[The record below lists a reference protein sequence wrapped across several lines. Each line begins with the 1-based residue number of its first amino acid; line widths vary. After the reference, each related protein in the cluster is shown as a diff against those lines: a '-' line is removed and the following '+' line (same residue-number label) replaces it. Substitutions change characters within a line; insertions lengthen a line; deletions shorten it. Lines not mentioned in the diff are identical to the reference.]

1 MTVFISKFLENRNFR
16 VRLGSAFSDSFD
28 QEMGVPQGSILSVTL
43 FSLKINSLAKILS
56 EDVQGSLFVDDFLL
70 SYRAKNTRTCE
81 RQLQCCLRKIEEWC
95 TENGFKF
102 SPAKTG
108 CVHFHYK
115 RGMLPEPNLILNG
128 KKIRVVRETKFL
140 GVVFDQKLSF
150 IPHLKALKCRCL
162 KALDI
167 IKVVSNQEWAA
178 DKSVLLRLYRSL
190 VRSKLDY
197 GCIVYGSARP
207 SYIKMLDTIHH
218 QGLRLALGAFRT
230 SPVESLYVEA
240 GELPLKHRRI
250 KLSLQYVTKL
260 RSSPSNPCNI
270 IVYSGQNMKINIYHI
285 PRSFHHLVF
294 ALRSIW
300 RDVIFLLIRL
310 MKTIFM
316 TSRHGKYLLLLLIWA
331 CTLPRRVKH

>member
-1 MTVFISKFLENRNFR
+1 MNDNFN
-16 VRLGSAFSDSFD
+16 V
-28 QEMGVPQGSILSVTL
+28 V
-43 FSLKINSLAKILS
+43 
-56 EDVQGSLFVDDFLL
+56 
-70 SYRAKNTRTCE
+70 
-81 RQLQCCLRKIEEWC
+81 LRKIEEWC

-102 SPAKTG
+102 SPAKTV
-108 CVHFHYK
+108 CVHFHNK
-115 RGMLPEPNLILNG
+115 RGMLPEPNLILTG

-150 IPHLKALKCRCL
+150 IPHLKALKCTCL

-167 IKVVSNQEWAA
+167 IQVVSNQEWGA

-218 QGLRLALGAFRT
+218 QGLRLALGALRT

-250 KLSLQYVTKL
+250 KLSLQYVTKI
-260 RSSPSNPCNI
+260 NI
-270 IVYSGQNMKINIYHI
+270 IA
-285 PRSFHHLVF
+285 F
-294 ALRSIW
+294 
-300 RDVIFLLIRL
+300 
-310 MKTIFM
+310 
-316 TSRHGKYLLLLLIWA
+316 
-331 CTLPRRVKH
+331 